1 MDRLKMDYAIEAINW
16 TLTPESGFQS
26 KDLNY

>member
-1 MDRLKMDYAIEAINW
+1 MDRLKINYGLEAINW
-16 TLTPESGFQS
+16 TLTPESGFQG